1 MKEKLR
7 FSDGFLIGVRGSAS
21 NPDFM
26 QGHNRNEAKND
37 ENAPSTYPVS

>member
-7 FSDGFLIGVRGSAS
+7 FSDGPLIGTPERAS

-37 ENAPSTYPVS
+37 ENAPSTDPVS